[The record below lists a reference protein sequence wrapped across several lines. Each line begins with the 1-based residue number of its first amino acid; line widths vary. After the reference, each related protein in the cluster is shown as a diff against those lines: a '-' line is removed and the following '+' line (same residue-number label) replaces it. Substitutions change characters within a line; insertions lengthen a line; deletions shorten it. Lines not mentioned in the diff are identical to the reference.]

1 MGGGNIVVEQLH
13 VWAAVAV
20 VRYQEFRS
28 RCRAVGFRQEG
39 QGLVEYGLILGL
51 VSVVAIA
58 ALTDI
63 GNSVT
68 STLEDVASQI

>member
-1 MGGGNIVVEQLH
+1 VVEQLH
-13 VWAAVAV
+13 LWATAAVV
-20 VRYQEFRS
+20 KYQEIRS
-28 RCRAVGFRQEG
+28 RCRTFSVRQEG

-63 GNSVT
+63 GNSIT